1 MAADRSQMLTSS
13 AYQALTPAARK
24 VLAVIEGKIAD
35 GGGCVCRGT
44 MRGSGTPVCGGTN
57 ARAKKGPEY
66 GETIGALQGGE
77 DSAAAPEARQQIRMH
92 RSRCMRV
99 DMDQTMRRGTI
110 RSAVLP

>member
-1 MAADRSQMLTSS
+1 MAADRSQSP

-24 VLAVIEGKIAD
+24 VLAVIEGKVAD

-99 DMDQTMRRGTI
+99 DMDQTMRRGKI